1 MKMKKISLFAAL
13 IFLINFAFSQTTYYW
28 VGGNGPISFSS
39 TSGSR
44 WNTSLDGSGTLRS
57 SAVAS
62 PLDILIM
69 DGNNV
74 GGSSPTTGTV
84 TITDGSNDMGQLK
97 IINHANVIYQRNSV
111 GTGTIS
117 IKGDGTN
124 NDDFYI
130 DSTSTFT
137 LNAQDISWGNV
148 LQFETNVTGR
158 IFGTLNIING
168 ACRLSNL
175 NFVQGGSIFFESGSV
190 CNSFV
195 DKTPTSSNYPFGKDV
210 TAKNGIVFKNGSL
223 LNYLGGYSIFTN
235 TSGFSPILLSEGSTL
250 RINTNIPSSYVT
262 SSNFFSTRK
271 LSNLIIATNNIV
283 TAGSFYSLNDL
294 TVEQGARLNLT
305 SSYTPISGNLI
316 NNGIINTGAAA
327 SAMNRL
333 LFLGNTTQT
342 ISGSGEFDSLGAII
356 VGSNANVVL
365 NRDLKIMDV
374 TTTSKVSG
382 LLNTNDK
389 SIYGTGKLYVISSTT
404 GPSINVTAGGVAGSD
419 TLRLDPSI
427 YSGSANTGNVGSG
440 NLVIG
445 DSIAPNTYVI
455 ATSSS
460 NSRITLSKP
469 TIGVVNSI
477 TIISKTGT
485 LATSNPYGIDSSIKV
500 SSKSFEAGTNYVFN
514 GSTSTPFT
522 TSITEIGNLTIN
534 ADVKSNKS
542 INVSGN
548 LKLESGKFTIHSTDS
563 VRIKSNSAILGTFN
577 NSNYIVTEVN
587 GANIGKLRFDSINS
601 EKTIPIGT
609 PNHYLPVTI
618 SPNGL
623 ASITASV
630 YDTIKTTAAINGI
643 PFSDNQKKKFVDAV
657 WNLNGNSGS
666 STSLIKFNW
675 VPSIEGSIF
684 TQLPNAGIGVI
695 KYKESNWTNPLNT
708 GDNVANT
715 ASVLDTSYGSFSIG
729 SLPPAN
735 IFTFNAIPNKTYGD
749 SDFTISATSLYNTN
763 PIKFKSN
770 NTQVATIDSVSG
782 TIHIV
787 GAGDANITASQLSD
801 GLYNDTSITKS
812 FHVDKKVLTITAEN
826 KRKYERDPNPILTFT
841 YSGFV
846 FGEDESVILNA
857 PIISTTALLN
867 SPNGDYPIYVSG
879 GQAANYSMSYVDGV
893 LTVNPKT
900 DQVITLN
907 SIASKI
913 YGAANFSSNLTSSNS
928 TIPITLTSSNINV
941 ATIVNESDIHI
952 TGAGQTTLTATQPG
966 NNFYFPADTVR
977 ITFTVNKADLT
988 IKAIDTFKY
997 KGLANPIFEFD
1008 YAGFVY
1014 GEDASVLST
1023 PASAFTTA
1031 NNLSDTGNYTI
1042 VVSNAT
1048 ASNYNISFSNGNL
1061 KIKSR
1066 PGFIF
1071 TFPSIKNY
1079 GDADFDILLNSMNIT
1094 QPISCTSNNS
1104 SIATVY
1110 SNDGGLTYKIHIQGT
1125 GSVAIH
1131 TQQLTDGTY
1140 DNIDTSITLT
1150 VNKAPLVIT
1159 ANDTFKY
1166 QGSIN
1171 PIFTESYNG
1180 FVNGETN
1187 SVFNTPVIINTTATT
1202 NSPVGDYAI
1211 SISNATALNYSI
1223 STVDGN
1229 LTIRPQFPQTI
1240 SFDSLSDKTY
1250 GDTDFNINATSTNST
1265 IPIVLTS
1272 SDTNVVSIING
1283 NNIHIK
1289 GAGDAIITA
1298 SQLGNT
1304 IYIPAAD
1311 VTQPIHINKKGLRII
1326 AKDTSKYE
1334 GLINPT
1340 FNASYVGFVNGED
1353 SSFLLSPVLYTTP
1366 STVDSDSGNYAI
1378 NPIGAT
1384 SNNYEITFLPGILKV
1399 KYNQFKFPLFSSK
1412 TYGNADFSTNVISI
1426 NTTELI
1432 NYSSSDT
1439 SIATI
1444 SSTGIIHIVGAGVVN
1459 INANQASDGNNPAG
1473 NRTRVLTINKAALL
1487 IKADDKLKFEG
1498 DNNPAFTI
1506 TITGFVLSDNQ
1517 DSLQVLP
1524 DISSPAVT
1532 SSPIGNYPITLT
1544 GGFANNYNYILNNGI
1559 ITILANQ
1566 PQVITFNSIA
1576 NKVYGNTDFNAGAT
1590 STNMA
1595 NPIIYTSSNPS
1606 IASISGNS
1614 IHIVS
1619 AGTVTITASQP
1630 ATTGYTAASDES
1642 RVLNINKANLT
1653 IKVIDTSKTQG
1664 TDNPLFDFNYT
1675 GFVLGETP
1683 IDLIVKPSAVTTAN
1697 KNSTPGKYPVN
1708 AEGANSNNY
1717 NFTYLNGIL
1726 KVYPNNNNPQTLTC
1740 FVNSSKNLTVN
1751 IYSEEF
1757 NLGEL
1762 KLYTIFG
1769 QYITKK
1775 NLYVPAGFST
1785 YELPLYNIVPGN
1797 YLLVFY
1803 EKDRILSK
1811 VISITK

>member
-1 MKMKKISLFAAL
+1 MKMKKISLFSAL

-28 VGGNGPISFSS
+28 IGGNGPINF
-39 TSGSR
+39 SGSS
-44 WNTSLDGSGTLRS
+44 WNTALDGSGTARS
-57 SAVAS
+57 SQ
-62 PLDILIM
+62 LTTDILIF
-69 DGNNV
+69 DGNNI
-74 GGSSPTTGTV
+74 GGSNPRTGTV
-84 TITDGSNDMGQLK
+84 TITDSTNSMAQIKLLH
-97 IINHANVIYQRNSV
+97 NANVIYQRNIS
-111 GTGTIS
+111 GTSTIS

-124 NDDFYI
+124 DDDLYI

-137 LNAQDISWGNV
+137 LTSLDTTGGNV
-148 LQFETNVTGR
+148 LEFAATATGR
-158 IFGTLNIING
+158 IFGKLDIVGG

-175 NFVQGGSIFFESGSV
+175 NFTAGGSIFFESGSISNV
-190 CNSFV
+190 FV
-195 DKTPTSSNYPFGKDV
+195 TRTTSATNYPFGKDV
-210 TAKNGIVFKNGSL
+210 TAKNGIVFKRGSL

-235 TSGFSPILLSEGSTL
+235 TSGFSPILFNEGSTL
-250 RINTNIPSSYVT
+250 KINYNIPSYYVS
-262 SSNFFSTRK
+262 SSNFFSSRR
-271 LSNLIIATNNIV
+271 LANVIIAANKTV

-305 SSYTPISGNLI
+305 SSYTPISGNLV
-316 NNGIINTGAAA
+316 NNGVVNTGAA
-327 SAMNRL
+327 SSSMNRL
-333 LFLGNTTQT
+333 LFLGNSEQIITGT
-342 ISGSGEFDSLGAII
+342 GVFDSLGAII
-356 VGSNANVVL
+356 VGSSANVLL
-365 NRDLKIMDV
+365 NRDLKIMDGG
-374 TTTSKVSG
+374 TTSKVTG
-382 LLNTNDK
+382 ILNTNNY
-389 SIYGTGKLYVISSTT
+389 SIYGPGKLYVLSPTSA
-404 GPSINVTAGGVAGSD
+404 PSINVTSGGNAGSD
-419 TLRLDPSI
+419 TLRLNPSLWSTSNI
-427 YSGSANTGNVGSG
+427 GSG

-445 DSIAPNTYVI
+445 DSLAPDTYII
-455 ATSSS
+455 ATSST
-460 NSRITLSKP
+460 NFRITLSKP
-469 TIGVVNSI
+469 TLGIVNSI
-477 TIISKTGT
+477 NIISKTGT
-485 LATSNPYGIDSSIKV
+485 IATSNPFGLDSSIKV
-500 SSKSFEAGTNYVFN
+500 TTKSFETGTNYIFN

-522 TSITEIGNLTIN
+522 SSITEIGNLTIN
-534 ADVKSNKS
+534 ADVKTNKR

-548 LKLESGKFTIHSTDS
+548 LKLESGKFTIRSTDS

-601 EKTIPIGT
+601 TNLIPIGT

-618 SPNGL
+618 TPNGL
-623 ASITASV
+623 ASVTASV
-630 YDTIKTTAAINGI
+630 YDTIKTTESINGI

-675 VPSIEGSIF
+675 VPSIEGSLF

-695 KYKESNWTNPLNT
+695 KYKGSNWTNPLNT

-715 ASVLDTSYGSFSIG
+715 ASLLDTSYGSFSIG

-801 GLYNDTSITKS
+801 GLYNDTSVTKS

-846 FGEDESVILNA
+846 FGEDESVLLNA

-867 SPNGDYPIYVSG
+867 SPDGDYPINVSG

-907 SIASKI
+907 SIAAKI
-913 YGAANFSSNLTSSNS
+913 YGAANFSSNVTSSNS
-928 TIPITLTSSNINV
+928 SIPITLTSSNINV
-941 ATIVNESDIHI
+941 ATIVNESYIHI

-966 NNFYFPADTVR
+966 NNFFFPADTVR

-997 KGLANPIFEFD
+997 KGLTNPIFEFD

-1014 GEDASVLST
+1014 GEDASVLLT

-1031 NNLSDTGNYTI
+1031 NNLSDTGDYTI

-1048 ASNYNISFSNGNL
+1048 ASNYNVSFLNGNL
-1061 KIKSR
+1061 KIKIR

-1071 TFPSIKNY
+1071 TFPSVKTY
-1079 GDADFDILLNSMNIT
+1079 GDDDFDILLNSLNIS
-1094 QPISCTSNNS
+1094 QPIICTSNNNT
-1104 SIATVY
+1104 IATVY
-1110 SNDGGLTYKIHIQGT
+1110 SNDNGLTYKIHIKKTGT
-1125 GSVAIH
+1125 VSINA
-1131 TQQLTDGTY
+1131 QQLTDGIY
-1140 DNIDTSITLT
+1140 NNVDTSITLT
-1150 VNKAPLVIT
+1150 IEKAPLIIT
-1159 ANDTFKY
+1159 AKDTFKY
-1166 QGSIN
+1166 QGSLN
-1171 PIFTESYNG
+1171 PIFLESYNG
-1180 FVNGETN
+1180 FVYGETN
-1187 SVFNTPVIINTTATT
+1187 SVFNTPIIFNTSATS

-1211 SISNATALNYSI
+1211 SISNVTALNYSI
-1223 STVDGN
+1223 TTVNGK

-1250 GDTDFNINATSTNST
+1250 GDTDFNINATSTNIT

-1289 GAGDAIITA
+1289 GAGDAMITA
-1298 SQLGNT
+1298 SQVGNAL
-1304 IYIPAAD
+1304 YIPAAD
-1311 VTQPIHINKKGLRII
+1311 VIQPIHINRKGLRII
-1326 AKDTSKYE
+1326 AKDTTKYE
-1334 GLINPT
+1334 GLANPT
-1340 FNASYVGFVNGED
+1340 FNASYVGFVNSED

-1366 STVDSDSGNYAI
+1366 STVDSDSGNYSI

-1384 SNNYEITFLPGILKV
+1384 SNNYEITFIPGILKV
-1399 KYNQFKFPLFSSK
+1399 KYNQFKFPLLSTKS
-1412 TYGNADFSTNVISI
+1412 YGNSDFSTNVISL
-1426 NTTELI
+1426 NTTESI

-1439 SIATI
+1439 SVATI

-1459 INANQASDGNNPAG
+1459 INANQASDGNYPAG
-1473 NRTRVLTINKAALL
+1473 NRTRVLTINKATLL
-1487 IKADDKLKFEG
+1487 IKADDKSKFEG
-1498 DNNPAFTI
+1498 DINPAFTI

-1517 DSLQVLP
+1517 DSLLVLP

-1532 SSPIGNYPITLT
+1532 GSPIGNYPITLT
-1544 GGFANNYNYILNNGI
+1544 GGFDNNYNYILNNGI
-1559 ITILANQ
+1559 ISILANQ

-1576 NKVYGNTDFNAGAT
+1576 NKVYGNPDFNAGAT
-1590 STNMA
+1590 STNIA
-1595 NPIIYTSSNPS
+1595 NPITYTSSNPS
-1606 IASISGNS
+1606 IASISGNM

-1619 AGTVTITASQP
+1619 AGSVNITASQP
-1630 ATTGYTAASDES
+1630 AVTGYSSAPDVT

-1653 IKVIDTSKTQG
+1653 IKLIDTSKYQG
-1664 TDNPLFDFNYT
+1664 TDNPLFDFTYT

-1683 IDLIVKPSAVTTAN
+1683 SNLIVIPSTITTAN
-1697 KNSTPGKYPVN
+1697 KNSTPGIYPVSVD
-1708 AEGANSNNY
+1708 GANSNNY

-1726 KVYPNNNNPQTLTC
+1726 KVFPNNKNPQTLTC
-1740 FVNSSKNLTVN
+1740 YVNSSKNLSVN

-1762 KLYTIFG
+1762 RLYTIFG